1 MITMELLKEE
11 KGVTLLEV
19 LLSIVILS
27 MILLTTMSFFPQM
40 GLLNNQNN
48 LKTQGI
54 NTAKDVLLKW
64 QNDSRV
70 DAFFTNPDA
79 GVIAEYKPITGVDYY
94 NFETVEGEYI
104 VNIQIKK
111 NPSKESK
118 IYNAHQIDIKL
129 YKMNKRDIAVSK
141 TYGYVK
147 VRR

>member
-1 MITMELLKEE
+1 MELLKEE

-40 GLLNNQNN
+40 GLINNQNN

-54 NTAKDVLLKW
+54 NTVKDVLLKW
-64 QNDSRV
+64 QNDSRL

-79 GVIAEYKPITGVDYY
+79 GVIPEYKPITGADYY
-94 NFETVEGEYI
+94 NFETVEGGYI
-104 VNIQIKK
+104 VNIQIKV

-129 YKMNKRDIAVSK
+129 YKMNNRDIAVSN

>member
-1 MITMELLKEE
+1 MKLLKEE

-40 GLLNNQNN
+40 GFLNNQNN

-64 QNDSRV
+64 QNDSRLDV
-70 DAFFTNPDA
+70 FFANPDA
-79 GVIAEYKPITGVDYY
+79 GVIPDYKPIPGADYY
-94 NFETVEGEYI
+94 NFESVEGKYL

-111 NPSKESK
+111 TPSRESK
-118 IYNAHQIDIKL
+118 IYNAHQIDIILFKL
-129 YKMNKRDIAVSK
+129 NKTGSAISK
-141 TYGYVK
+141 TYGFVK